1 VNKIYK
7 FHGFYLVMKRKKY
20 LSWESYFMSIAVLSS
35 FRSKDSKTN
44 NGAVIVDSDKKV
56 IGVGYNGLPKGF
68 DDNKKIF
75 WSDDDSSA
83 KNSKHSY
90 VVHAEANAIYNRNTS
105 RVSGQV
111 MYCTLFPC
119 RECAKAIIQN
129 NICEVIYLTHKEHH
143 KEVNDVVKLLFK
155 EAGVKLK
162 DFSNLKIK
170 DKKFIENLV
179 EFGKSEY

>member
-1 VNKIYK
+1 
-7 FHGFYLVMKRKKY
+7 MKKENY
-20 LSWESYFMSIAVLSS
+20 MSWESYFMSIAVLSS

-68 DDNKKIF
+68 DDNKKVF
-75 WSDDDSSA
+75 WSDDDDCV

-129 NICEVIYLTHKEHH
+129 NICEVVYLSYKEHH
-143 KEVNDVVKLLFK
+143 KEINDVVKLMFK
-155 EAGVKLK
+155 ESGVKLK
-162 DFSNLKIK
+162 YFDKLKIK
-170 DKKFIENLV
+170 DKEFIENLV
-179 EFGKSEY
+179 NLGKNKF

>member
-1 VNKIYK
+1 
-7 FHGFYLVMKRKKY
+7 MKKENY
-20 LSWESYFMSIAVLSS
+20 MSWESYFMSIAILSS

-68 DDNKKIF
+68 DDNKKVF
-75 WSDDDSSA
+75 WSDDDSSV

-129 NICEVIYLTHKEHH
+129 NIVEVVYLNHKSHH
-143 KEVNDVVKLLFK
+143 KEINDVVKLMFK
-155 EAGVKLK
+155 ESGVKLK
-162 DFSNLKIK
+162 DFNKLKIK
-170 DKKFIENLV
+170 DKPFIDNLIN
-179 EFGKSEY
+179 FGKNNY